1 MSRTLRR
8 PMFRGGGKI
17 ESRGTGITSGLDDR
31 PGYAEAGSVDLNQV
45 KSGSEE
51 LLQLQKEMGL
61 FDRPEVNTTF
71 GLTRPELFN
80 LAQRSFEF
88 ASKGGDETFGQ
99 KLAGSASDALG
110 DISASMQARK
120 EKLRELDREERA
132 IKAANVGTVYD
143 QMGQEVLAKIKA
155 EAAGKDKSYALDSKI
170 ENIKKYKNEIF
181 DIDNQVLE
189 ITKKYG
195 EGVEETNYSEE
206 DQKKLLELRQQAD
219 IVDDILKNILKM
231 DPVTQAVLD
240 TDKFDDIFDLY
251 SEKVE
256 ATIPVDNPQHYA
268 AVIELIKKDLGI
280 SFKDGGR
287 VKKQLGGTV
296 QEATPEP
303 KDTNSSS
310 NPNLD
315 YSLTYEQLRSRLPQ
329 EITNDIVVLL
339 SSSMEALTDFAEIQS
354 QEDVNKFNRMYNV
367 NLVLPSEA

>member
-99 KLAGSASDALG
+99 KLAGSASDVLG

-120 EKLRELDREERA
+120 EKSRELDREERA

-195 EGVEETNYSEE
+195 EGVEETTYSEE

-256 ATIPVDNPQHYA
+256 ATIPVDNP
-268 AVIELIKKDLGI
+268 
-280 SFKDGGR
+280 
-287 VKKQLGGTV
+287 
-296 QEATPEP
+296 
-303 KDTNSSS
+303 
-310 NPNLD
+310 
-315 YSLTYEQLRSRLPQ
+315 RS
-329 EITNDIVVLL
+329 
-339 SSSMEALTDFAEIQS
+339 
-354 QEDVNKFNRMYNV
+354 
-367 NLVLPSEA
+367 

>member
-1 MSRTLRR
+1 MSNTLRR

-61 FDRPEVNTTF
+61 FNRPEVNTTF

-80 LAQRSFEF
+80 LGSRFFEF
-88 ASKGGDETFGQ
+88 AGKGGNETFGQ

-110 DISASMQARK
+110 DISTSMQARK
-120 EKLRELDREERA
+120 EKLRDLDKEERA

-170 ENIKKYKNEIF
+170 ENIKRYKNEIF
-181 DIDNQVLE
+181 DIDNQVSE

-195 EGVEETNYSEE
+195 EGIEETSYSEE
-206 DQKKLLELRQQAD
+206 DQKKLLGLRQQAD
-219 IVDDILKNILKM
+219 IIDDILKNILKM

-256 ATIPVDNPQHYA
+256 ATIPVDNPKHYA

-296 QEATPEP
+296 QEASPEP

-310 NPNLD
+310 DSNLD

>member
-71 GLTRPELFN
+71 GLTRPELLN
-80 LAQRSFEF
+80 LAARSFEF
-88 ASKGGDETFGQ
+88 AGKGGDETFGQ

-181 DIDNQVLE
+181 DIDNQVSE

-195 EGVEETNYSEE
+195 EGVEETSYAEE

-296 QEATPEP
+296 QEAAPEP

-310 NPNLD
+310 NSNLD

>member
-1 MSRTLRR
+1 MSNTLRR

-61 FDRPEVNTTF
+61 FNRPEVNTTF

-80 LAQRSFEF
+80 LGSRFFEF
-88 ASKGGDETFGQ
+88 AGKGGNETFGQ

-110 DISASMQARK
+110 DISTSMQARK
-120 EKLRELDREERA
+120 EKLRDLDREERA

-170 ENIKKYKNEIF
+170 ENIKRYKNEIF
-181 DIDNQVLE
+181 DIDNQVSE

-195 EGVEETNYSEE
+195 EGTEETSYSEE
-206 DQKKLLELRQQAD
+206 DQKKLLGLRQQAD
-219 IVDDILKNILKM
+219 IIDDILKNILKM

-256 ATIPVDNPQHYA
+256 ATIPVDNPKHYA

-296 QEATPEP
+296 QEASPEP

-310 NPNLD
+310 DSNLD